1 VKGALASRQ
10 VLDLTRDPLALFDRI
25 ASLTGTPDAAPDGLR
40 ELFADDALRVQETV
54 FNVLRRRLGAI

>member
-1 VKGALASRQ
+1 M
-10 VLDLTRDPLALFDRI
+10 LDLTRDPLALFDRI

-40 ELFADDALRVQETV
+40 ELFVDDALRVQETV